1 MATFRIGQLESEL
14 PVKLHWWNEALNAFD
29 DAAHISTSATMVA
42 IGLDSAWL
50 EKLRDSADLVLQASH
65 EAISTATIE
74 RPRRIILLHTTA
86 FDWPLRHLLALKVP
100 SHAYLLLDLAQLHFK
115 EAVTLIEAGEFR
127 KACYQLHE
135 CERPIVEGL
144 SFAAASA
151 TSIRS
156 SYDAESDDLPSDFQL
171 LQQDVC
177 FHLATCESVEYRWL
191 GDMVLE
197 RSMNATDG
205 LSMDGVWEAV
215 DYYRQAVLLTR
226 ERDLE
231 NEAAAM
237 SRLGRV
243 YRQVLKQNMR
253 SRDFFKRC
261 QELVVAL
268 APKSLLHFDW
278 CKECMEV
285 IKEIQDERRQREE
298 AEQQRARQPI
308 LDSLKDELQAIEK
321 LKQRGIGG
329 LVDLLRH
336 IYTAHPPKKESH
348 TLQEPV
354 DTSNARQRLK
364 KAFLHYHP
372 DQQNM

>member
-1 MATFRIGQLESEL
+1 
-14 PVKLHWWNEALNAFD
+14 
-29 DAAHISTSATMVA
+29 
-42 IGLDSAWL
+42 
-50 EKLRDSADLVLQASH
+50 
-65 EAISTATIE
+65 
-74 RPRRIILLHTTA
+74 
-86 FDWPLRHLLALKVP
+86 
-100 SHAYLLLDLAQLHFK
+100 
-115 EAVTLIEAGEFR
+115 
-127 KACYQLHE
+127 
-135 CERPIVEGL
+135 
-144 SFAAASA
+144 
-151 TSIRS
+151 
-156 SYDAESDDLPSDFQL
+156 
-171 LQQDVC
+171 
-177 FHLATCESVEYRWL
+177 
-191 GDMVLE
+191 
-197 RSMNATDG
+197 MNATDG